1 MFSLLNLARK
11 GLTPT
16 KPLTLHT
23 PSTLP
28 VLTKP
33 ENPTQEKSY
42 PSSMHL
48 RAFLIIEKQGG

>member
-23 PSTLP
+23 STLP

-33 ENPTQEKSY
+33 ENPTQEKPY

-48 RAFLIIEKQGG
+48 RAFLIKEKQGG